1 MNLIYRTLAVFF
13 LFQDGGKGGGA
24 LTLFH
29 WIKSDKLFVV

>member
-13 LFQDGGKGGGA
+13 LFQDGGKGGA